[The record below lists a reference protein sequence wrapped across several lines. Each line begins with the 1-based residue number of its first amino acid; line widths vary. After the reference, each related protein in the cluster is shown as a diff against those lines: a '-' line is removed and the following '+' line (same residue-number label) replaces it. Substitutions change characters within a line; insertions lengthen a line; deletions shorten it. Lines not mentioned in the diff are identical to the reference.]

1 MFPIHYIATVQLNL
15 EELSFAFR
23 ELVETEKHRIRC
35 EVTPDMLV

>member
-1 MFPIHYIATVQLNL
+1 MATEQLDL

-23 ELVETEKHRIRC
+23 ELVETEKLRIRC